1 MKRTENPLLNR
12 AMVEKHF
19 HIPDSPFFTKKL
31 EELLSAEVDYAIKVS
46 PPMQRSEEEERLR
59 RRGALNHL
67 IEAKQLGQEL
77 KAGIETLV
85 ELIDQLDDVT
95 EYLPV
100 LQSLSKLGAVVQVK
114 DSLAKEGEPEP
125 LQKLLG
131 ISDLCMQLI
140 YRLTTSLFE
149 RGEFAKCSSLS
160 SVLTILNPLVYAY
173 WIAYALSTIHQERY
187 QEALLPLAVATL
199 LNPEEPAPR
208 LWSAECYLCT
218 QDFNSAQAELIEAEH
233 LISSKGIEGWGET
246 MARIKSYIPKR
257 RSL

>member
-1 MKRTENPLLNR
+1 
-12 AMVEKHF
+12 MVDKQF

-31 EELLSAEVDYAIKVS
+31 EELLNAHVDFAVRVS
-46 PPMQRSEEEERLR
+46 PPLNRSEEEERLR

-67 IEAKQLGQEL
+67 LETKQLGEEL
-77 KAGIETLV
+77 KGGIETLV

-100 LQSLSKLGAVVQVK
+100 LQNLSKLGSVVQVK
-114 DSLAKEGEPEP
+114 DSLTKEGEPEP

-149 RGEFAKCSSLS
+149 RGEFEKCSSLS

-218 QDFNSAQAELIEAEH
+218 EDFKSAQEELTAAEN

-246 MARIKSYIPKR
+246 VARIKGYIPTR
-257 RSL
+257 R